1 MVVFVSVNI
10 NFVSFNFF
18 MLKKYEL
25 LLVLPGT
32 LDEKEV
38 GKQVQEIKESVALNS
53 QDVELNNLGKVRL
66 AYPIKQIRYGY
77 YYTLIF
83 NAEPEVVKV
92 ISEKLR
98 LRADVLRS
106 MITNFNTNTTAAKKI
121 VYSTNEV
128 GLTTMMEKEEG
139 QVVEEKAVPVVLEKE
154 VVVKE
159 KASAK
164 EKKEETKVDLADID
178 AKLNAILEN
187 ENIIPGV

>member
-1 MVVFVSVNI
+1 M
-10 NFVSFNFF
+10 
-18 MLKKYEL
+18 KKYEL

-53 QDVELNNLGKVRL
+53 KDVELNNLGKVRL

-83 NAEPEVVKV
+83 NAEPETVKV

-106 MITNFNTNTTAAKKI
+106 MITNFNTNVTAAKKI

-139 QVVEEKAVPVVLEKE
+139 KEVVVEEKPAPAAPAKEKE

-159 KASAK
+159 KVSAK
-164 EKKEETKVDLADID
+164 EKKEEAKVDLADID